1 MQGYGFFDDFSVSVD
16 IPDNTPLGTYYLYY
30 HNGMGGKTAWSEPLR
45 IDVVSKS
52 PDWWGVKV
60 FNVMD
65 YGAVG
70 DGVHNEPQLSV
81 QLFMLPDKMVAVRY
95 MCREADIC
103 LQVSSFF
110 LQTH

>member
-1 MQGYGFFDDFSVSVD
+1 MLRIFFGHFSVSVD

-70 DGVHNEPQLSV
+70 DGVHNETATFRANCPSNAAV
-81 QLFMLPDKMVAVRY
+81 YNRNMVAVSR
-95 MCREADIC
+95 RDADMI
-103 LQVSSFF
+103 S
-110 LQTH
+110 

>member
-1 MQGYGFFDDFSVSVD
+1 M
-16 IPDNTPLGTYYLYY
+16 
-30 HNGMGGKTAWSEPLR
+30 R

-70 DGVHNEPQLSV
+70 DGVHNETAAFRAALHAART
-81 QLFMLPDKMVAVRY
+81 KMVAVRY